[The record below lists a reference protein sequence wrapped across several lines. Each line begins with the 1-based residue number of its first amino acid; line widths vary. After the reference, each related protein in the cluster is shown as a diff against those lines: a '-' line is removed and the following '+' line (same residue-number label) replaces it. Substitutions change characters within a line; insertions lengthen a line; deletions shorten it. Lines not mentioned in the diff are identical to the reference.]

1 MHANPPNA
9 NCIATTVPINDSSAP
24 NDFNINGC
32 DDLAIELEMDVV
44 NLTNK
49 NTHIIDK
56 IVDTF
61 PNHDVL
67 LFLSLFSSR
76 HQISSIH
83 HHYYPLL
90 LVRKTNATA
99 NKEPAVAYLAPT

>member
-1 MHANPPNA
+1 MVWVFLFVKLATSIS
-9 NCIATTVPINDSSAP
+9 NCIAITVPINDSSAP

-32 DDLAIELEMDVV
+32 DDLAIELEMDVA

-49 NTHIIDK
+49 NTHTIDK

-67 LFLSLFSSR
+67 LFLSLFFFSASDFFDSS
-76 HQISSIH
+76 SLLSI
-83 HHYYPLL
+83 
-90 LVRKTNATA
+90 VAGKKKT
-99 NKEPAVAYLAPT
+99 